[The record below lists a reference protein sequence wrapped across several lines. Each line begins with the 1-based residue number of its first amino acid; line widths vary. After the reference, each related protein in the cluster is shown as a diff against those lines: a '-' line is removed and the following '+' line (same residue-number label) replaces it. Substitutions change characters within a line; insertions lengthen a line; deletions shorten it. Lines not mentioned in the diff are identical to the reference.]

1 LIPGAAHGEA
11 PAPAT
16 EAPLTDTERDT
27 PAETELSIDY
37 RYKMSDSRCMDK
49 ENLAVAALRVFLV
62 MLFGVLVLFQVM
74 SLPGQFAHMAREDPE
89 MAYLRWPATAVTV
102 FWVLC
107 IQVVIVSTWQLLTLV
122 KNDRIFSD
130 ASLGWVNAIVAAIG
144 AGWLVLLGV
153 FLYVGFRADDP
164 GLPLLL
170 FLMVIGVTVSG
181 LLMVVMR
188 ALLRQATTL
197 RTDMEA
203 VI

>member
-1 LIPGAAHGEA
+1 MLAERWVV
-11 PAPAT
+11 
-16 EAPLTDTERDT
+16 PL
-27 PAETELSIDY
+27 
-37 RYKMSDSRCMDK
+37 
-49 ENLAVAALRVFLV
+49 LRIFLV
-62 MLFGVLVLFQVM
+62 ALFGILVLFQVM

-107 IQVVIVSTWQLLTLV
+107 VQVVIVAMWRLLTMV
-122 KNDRIFSD
+122 RKDRIFSE
-130 ASLGWVNAIVAAIG
+130 ASMRWVNVIVGAIA
-144 AGWLVLLGV
+144 AGWAVLVAV
-153 FLYVGFRADDP
+153 FLYVGFNADDP
-164 GLPLLL
+164 GLPLVL
-170 FLMVIGVTVSG
+170 FLLVVGGAVVG

>member
-1 LIPGAAHGEA
+1 M
-11 PAPAT
+11 
-16 EAPLTDTERDT
+16 LTAQR
-27 PAETELSIDY
+27 
-37 RYKMSDSRCMDK
+37 
-49 ENLAVAALRVFLV
+49 AVALLKVFLV
-62 MLFGVLVLFQVM
+62 VLFGVLVMLQTF
-74 SLPGQFAHMAREDPE
+74 SLPGQFRYMAQESPE
-89 MAYLRWPATAVTV
+89 SAYLRWPLTAVSV

-107 IQVVIVSTWQLLTLV
+107 VQVVVVATWQLLTLV
-122 KNDRIFSD
+122 KKDRIFSD
-130 ASLGWVNAIVAAIG
+130 ASLAWVDAIVWAILAA
-144 AGWLVLLGV
+144 WVVLVGV

-170 FLMVIGVTVSG
+170 FLMVVGVTVLG

>member
-1 LIPGAAHGEA
+1 MLSAHRVVA
-11 PAPAT
+11 P
-16 EAPLTDTERDT
+16 
-27 PAETELSIDY
+27 
-37 RYKMSDSRCMDK
+37 
-49 ENLAVAALRVFLV
+49 LRVFLV
-62 MLFGVLVLFQVM
+62 VLFGVLVMLQTF
-74 SLPGQFAHMAREDPE
+74 SLPGQFRYMAQESPE
-89 MAYLRWPATAVTV
+89 SAYLRWPLTAVSV

-107 IQVVIVSTWQLLTLV
+107 VQVVVVATWQLLTLV

-130 ASLGWVNAIVAAIG
+130 ASLAWVDAIVWAVLAA
-144 AGWLVLLGV
+144 WVVLVGV

-164 GLPLLL
+164 GIPLLL
-170 FLMVIGVTVSG
+170 FLMVVGVTVLG